1 VSALPDLT
9 GVELEAAVRLFEMEG
24 DLVGINSLHRGHIH
38 DTLVSTWNP
47 GGGAGPARRFVHQRL
62 NDRVFRDI
70 PALMHNVGVVTRH
83 LARAGSGD
91 GLTALELVP
100 ARDGSDYVVAMG
112 TPWRTYHF
120 VEGTESYDH
129 PKDAEMARAAALAF
143 GDFQIKLS
151 TLPATELRQT
161 IPNFFNSEARLAQLD
176 DACRRDPLGRR
187 ADVQAELDFVEARRA
202 QLSVFED
209 ALRAGRM
216 PRRVIHGDTKL
227 NNVLFD
233 SESGRPRCIV
243 DLDTCMPGYS
253 LFDFG
258 DLVRFTAA
266 TSDEDERDLDRVGVD
281 VELYGAL
288 CDGYLEKASGFL
300 NGFEVEHMAFAARIV
315 TLTIGMRFLA
325 DHVLGDEYFKIE
337 REGHNLDRARV
348 QLRMVEAMEQSL

>member
-1 VSALPDLT
+1 MSVLPDLT
-9 GVELEAAVRLFEMEG
+9 GGEVETAVRLFDLDG
-24 DLVGINSLHRGHIH
+24 DLVEIVGLHRGHIH
-38 DTLVSTWNP
+38 DTLVSTWSV
-47 GGGAGPARRFVHQRL
+47 GDGAEARRFVHQRL

-83 LARAGSGD
+83 LARAGGQD
-91 GLTALELVP
+91 GLTALALVG
-100 ARDGSDYVVAMG
+100 ARDGADYAFSKD

-129 PKDAEMARAAALAF
+129 PRDTEMARAAALAF

-151 TLPATELRQT
+151 TLPASELRET
-161 IPNFFNSEARLAQLD
+161 IPNFFNSEARLAQLE
-176 DACRRDPLGRR
+176 DACRRDPLGRV
-187 ADVQAELDFVEARRA
+187 AEVQRELKFIEGRRR
-202 QLSVFED
+202 QLSVFEN
-209 ALRAGRM
+209 ALRTGKM

-233 SESGRPRCIV
+233 VETGQPRCIV

-266 TSDEDERDLDRVGVD
+266 TSDEDERELDRVGVD
-281 VELYGAL
+281 VEMYRAL

-300 NGFEVEHMAFAARIV
+300 NAFEVEHMAFAARIV

-325 DHVLGDEYFKIE
+325 DHIKGDVYFKIE

-348 QLRMVEAMEQSL
+348 QLRMVDAMERRL

>member
-1 VSALPDLT
+1 MSALPNLT
-9 GVELEAAVRLFEMEG
+9 GGELEAAVRLFELDG
-24 DLVGINSLHRGHIH
+24 DLMEIVSLHRGHIH
-38 DTLVSTWNP
+38 DTLVSTWSVA
-47 GGGAGPARRFVHQRL
+47 GGEDSKRFVHQRL
-62 NDRVFRDI
+62 NDRVFQDI

-83 LARAGSGD
+83 LARSGSGG
-91 GLTALELVP
+91 GLTALELVA
-100 ARDGSDYVVAMG
+100 ARDGADFAFVEG

-129 PKDAEMARAAALAF
+129 PKDADMARAAALAF

-176 DACRRDPLGRR
+176 DACRRDPLGRC
-187 ADVQAELDFVEARRA
+187 AGVQAELRFIAARRE
-202 QLSVFED
+202 QLSVFEK
-209 ALRAGRM
+209 ALRNGRM

-233 SESGRPRCIV
+233 SATGSPRCIV

-266 TSDEDERDLDRVGVD
+266 TSDEDEQDLERVGVD
-281 VELYGAL
+281 VDLYRAL

-300 NGFEVEHMAFAARIV
+300 NAFEVEHMTFAARVV

-325 DHVLGDEYFKIE
+325 DHVMGDDYFKIE

-348 QLRMVEAMEQSL
+348 QLRMVDAMERRL

>member
-1 VSALPDLT
+1 
-9 GVELEAAVRLFEMEG
+9 M
-24 DLVGINSLHRGHIH
+24 
-38 DTLVSTWNP
+38 
-47 GGGAGPARRFVHQRL
+47 
-62 NDRVFRDI
+62 
-70 PALMHNVGVVTRH
+70 
-83 LARAGSGD
+83 
-91 GLTALELVP
+91 
-100 ARDGSDYVVAMG
+100 
-112 TPWRTYHF
+112 
-120 VEGTESYDH
+120 
-129 PKDAEMARAAALAF
+129 
-143 GDFQIKLS
+143 
-151 TLPATELRQT
+151 
-161 IPNFFNSEARLAQLD
+161 
-176 DACRRDPLGRR
+176 
-187 ADVQAELDFVEARRA
+187 EARRA

-233 SESGRPRCIV
+233 SESGQPRCIV

-300 NGFEVEHMAFAARIV
+300 NGFEVERMAFAAHIV